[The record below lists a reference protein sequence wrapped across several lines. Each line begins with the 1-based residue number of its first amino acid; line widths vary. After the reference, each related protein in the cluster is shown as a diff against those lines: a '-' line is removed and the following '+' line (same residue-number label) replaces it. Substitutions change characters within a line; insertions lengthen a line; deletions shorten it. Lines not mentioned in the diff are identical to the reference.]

1 MEKMKIKVGI
11 LPNQFLK
18 ENGTFNKKE
27 AIKLSGKIAGVCYD
41 KEGFSHLENEPEEK
55 TMRRVNRTLNSG
67 HHSVYDHILRPRR
80 QWPIIPNITEYA
92 STSTPRMKN
101 TRDTM

>member
-27 AIKLSGKIAGVCYD
+27 AIKLCFISPL
-41 KEGFSHLENEPEEK
+41 F
-55 TMRRVNRTLNSG
+55 NSFM
-67 HHSVYDHILRPRR
+67 VL
-80 QWPIIPNITEYA
+80 T
-92 STSTPRMKN
+92 
-101 TRDTM
+101 